1 MLPPATEAPP
11 TAPSALSQP
20 PTRLEVLI
28 FGLLL
33 IAIIWVVTF
42 SRERTVFI
50 VPSAG
55 VTTGVIT

>member
-1 MLPPATEAPP
+1 MLPPVTEAPP
-11 TAPSALSQP
+11 IAPSALSKP

-42 SRERTVFI
+42 SRERTVFV
-50 VPSAG
+50 VPSAE
-55 VTTGVIT
+55 VTKGVIT